1 MVKKLIPI
9 LSLAGV
15 LAAQTPAPK
24 PAAPVKVPA
33 PAGPAS
39 AKKSALSKADLEA
52 YVRHL
57 FVWPEGITVD
67 IKDQKPGP
75 MPGYYEVSVRGISGA
90 QMQDE
95 KFYIS
100 YDGQR
105 IIRGLV
111 YDIAANPF
119 KPELDKIKTEG
130 QPAFGTPGA
139 PVVIAEFSDYECP
152 YCREQSKSLR
162 DNLLKAFPT
171 EVRLYYFDYPLE
183 QIHPWA
189 RPAARAGRCVFKQ
202 SASTYWDFHDWIFDK
217 QADINADNLT
227 AKVLE
232 FAKTKS
238 DLDAA
243 QLNSCIESKDTEKE
257 VDRSQLIGQSLSVN
271 QTPTIFVNGRRL
283 GGVSSWPDLKYVID
297 FEIGYQKTAKNAGE
311 DCGCDVRLPTFGGAA
326 PDAKPGS
333 LQSAPAKKK

>member
-1 MVKKLIPI
+1 MLKRFVL
-9 LSLAGV
+9 LVMSVV
-15 LAAQTPAPK
+15 LATAQTPAPK
-24 PAAPVKVPA
+24 AAAPA
-33 PAGPAS
+33 PEAK
-39 AKKSALSKADLEA
+39 KKSALNKADLEA

-57 FVWPEGITVD
+57 FVWPEAITVE

-75 MPGYYEVSVRGISGA
+75 MPGYYEVAVRGVSGA
-90 QMQDE
+90 QMQNDT
-95 KFYIS
+95 FYVS

-111 YDIAANPF
+111 YDVAANPF

-130 QPAFGTPGA
+130 QPSFGTPGA

-162 DNLLKAFPT
+162 ENLLKTFPK

-189 RPAARAGRCVFKQ
+189 KPAAMAGRCVFNQ
-202 SASTYWDFHDWIFDK
+202 SVSSYWDFHDWIFDK
-217 QADINADNLT
+217 QSEITAENL
-227 AKVLE
+227 KVKILD

-238 DLDAA
+238 DLDTAK
-243 QLNSCIESKDTEKE
+243 LTSCMDTKATEKD
-257 VDRSQLIGQSLSVN
+257 VDRSVVMGQNLSVN

-283 GGVSSWPDLKYVID
+283 AGVSSWPDLKFVID

-311 DCGCDVRLPTFGGAA
+311 DCGCDVRLPIFGDA
-326 PDAKPGS
+326 PAAKPGS
-333 LQSAPAKKK
+333 LQPAKKE

>member
-1 MVKKLIPI
+1 MLKRFVL
-9 LSLAGV
+9 LVMSALLAT
-15 LAAQTPAPK
+15 AQTPAPK
-24 PAAPVKVPA
+24 PAAPA
-33 PAGPAS
+33 PEAK
-39 AKKSALSKADLEA
+39 KKSALNKADLEA

-57 FVWPEGITVD
+57 FVWPEAITVE

-75 MPGYYEVSVRGISGA
+75 MPGYYEVAVRGVSGA
-90 QMQDE
+90 QMQNDT
-95 KFYIS
+95 FYVS

-111 YDIAANPF
+111 YDVAANPF

-130 QPAFGTPGA
+130 QPSFGTPGA

-162 DNLLKAFPT
+162 DNLMKAFPK

-189 RPAARAGRCVFKQ
+189 KPAAMGGRCVFNQ
-202 SASTYWDFHDWIFDK
+202 SVSSYWDFHDWIFDK
-217 QADINADNLT
+217 QSEITAENLK
-227 AKVLE
+227 AKILD

-238 DLDAA
+238 DLDTAK
-243 QLNSCIESKDTEKE
+243 LTSCMDTKATEKD
-257 VDRSQLIGQSLSVN
+257 VDRSVVIGQNLSVN

-283 GGVSSWPDLKYVID
+283 AGVSSWPDLKFVID

-311 DCGCDVRLPTFGGAA
+311 DCGCDVRLPIFGDTPG
-326 PDAKPGS
+326 AKPGS
-333 LQSAPAKKK
+333 LQPAKKE